1 LGVPGL
7 SAATSD
13 SRLVKS
19 TGAFDWNA
27 DAIRL
32 VAEAGSDLISR
43 HGPDGRYAYVN
54 AAVERLIG
62 FSPAD
67 VLDTHPLAFVHPEDV
82 TRVRRNML
90 SLVRRHNSRRFK
102 FRVRCSD
109 DSYLWVETNCQ
120 VLRDGQSGRPLEFV
134 AITRDVSAQERQADA
149 VRIQAERLSIAV
161 AGTGTGVWEWDVATD
176 AVYWTPSMYRLCLAS
191 SDLAL
196 GQKGVIQ
203 QFLHPDDLDDS
214 LDALQNIR
222 VGETSEFQLE
232 HRITRS
238 DGSIIWV
245 DSRAQAVLDTGGKVR
260 RVIGLVNDITAQKRA
275 EERAQL
281 AELRLLDGI
290 NSINEGFALW
300 DADDR
305 LVLSNEKYVDLYPV
319 VRPLMRPGVRFQ
331 DICRLV
337 VESGNVRVDRPV
349 EDFITRR
356 IEDHRRANCV
366 TEQQLADGRWVLISE
381 WKTAEGGVV
390 GSWTDITALKNQEAE
405 LADLAAK
412 YALEKER
419 AEAASFSKSQFLAN
433 MSHELR
439 TPLNAILGFAEL
451 MSSEFLGPLGH
462 ERYKGYALDI
472 RESGKHL
479 LDLINDLLDM
489 SRIEAGKLVL
499 QRRSVDIVEETKN
512 CFRVLEVRA
521 QEAGI
526 RLEHEAL
533 ETVGPAYADRR
544 AVRQIL
550 LNLLTN
556 GLKFTDAEGTVRVRV
571 TDDGVNLK
579 IDVTDT
585 GCGIAARDVARILEP
600 FEQVEASQVRS
611 REGSGLG
618 LALTKSLVELH
629 EGCLLI
635 DSVPREGTTVT
646 FTLPRADVQMT
657 MFD

>member
-1 LGVPGL
+1 MGGPGL
-7 SAATSD
+7 SAATSE
-13 SRLVKS
+13 SRLVKTS
-19 TGAFDWNA
+19 DAFDWNA
-27 DAIRL
+27 AAVRI
-32 VAEAGSDLISR
+32 VSEFGTDLISR
-43 HGPDGRYAYVN
+43 HGPDGRYTYVSG
-54 AAVERLIG
+54 ALEGLTG
-62 FSPAD
+62 FLPGD
-67 VLDTHPLAFVHPEDV
+67 VLDTHPLELIHAEDV
-82 TRVRRNML
+82 GRVQRQMLLLLRRRNT
-90 SLVRRHNSRRFK
+90 VRLK
-102 FRVRCSD
+102 FRSRHRD
-109 DSYLWVETNCQ
+109 GRYIWVEVNCQ
-120 VLRDGQSGRPLEFV
+120 ILRDAQSGKPLEFI
-134 AITRDVSAQERQADA
+134 AITRDVSAQEEEAEA
-149 VRIQAERLSIAV
+149 VRVQAERLDIAV
-161 AGTGTGVWEWDVATD
+161 AGAGTGVWDWNVRTD
-176 AVYWTPSMYRLCLAS
+176 EVYWTPSMYRLCLAEP
-191 SDLAL
+191 DLAL

-203 QFLHPDDLDDS
+203 PFLHPDDLDDF
-214 LDALQNIR
+214 LDALQTVRAGSAN
-222 VGETSEFQLE
+222 EFQLV
-232 HRITRS
+232 HRITRP

-245 DSRAQAVLDTGGKVR
+245 DSRAQAVRDRDGAVL
-260 RVIGLVNDITAQKRA
+260 RVIGLVNDITAQKEA

-281 AELRLLDGI
+281 AEIRLLDGI
-290 NSINEGFALW
+290 NSINEGLALW

-305 LVLSNEKYVDLYPV
+305 LVLSNDKYLDIYPV
-319 VRPLMRPGVRFQ
+319 VRPLMRPGVKFE

-337 VESGNVRVDRPV
+337 VESGNLRVEGPI
-349 EDFITRR
+349 EDFIERR

-366 TEQQLADGRWVLISE
+366 TEQHLADGRWILVSE
-381 WKTAEGGVV
+381 WKTAEGGTV
-390 GSWTDITALKNQEAE
+390 GSRTDITALKNQEAE

-439 TPLNAILGFAEL
+439 TPLNAILGFDEL
-451 MSSEFLGPLGH
+451 MASEFLGPLGH
-462 ERYKGYALDI
+462 DRYKGYAQDI

-499 QRRSVDIVEETKN
+499 QRRSVDIVEETRN

-521 QEAGI
+521 QKAGI
-526 RLEHEAL
+526 RLEQEAQDD
-533 ETVGPAYADRR
+533 VGPAYADRR

-556 GLKFTDAEGTVRVRV
+556 GLKFTEPGGIVHVRV
-571 TDDGVNLK
+571 TDDGVDLR
-579 IDVTDT
+579 IDVSDT

-600 FEQVEASQVRS
+600 FEQVEASQIRT

-629 EGCLLI
+629 EGHLSI
-635 DSVPREGTTVT
+635 DSVPGEGTTVS